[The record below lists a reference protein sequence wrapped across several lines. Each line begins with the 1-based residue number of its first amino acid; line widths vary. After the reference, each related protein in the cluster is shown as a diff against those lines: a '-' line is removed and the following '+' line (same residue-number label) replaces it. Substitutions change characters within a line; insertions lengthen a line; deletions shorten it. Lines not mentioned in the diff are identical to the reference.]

1 MVKKEKIQTQN
12 NKNPK
17 NPGFF
22 QYSYERVIQIAQNP
36 DMGLDCV
43 LAYLILASGVNS
55 HDSMIRANKH
65 WKNSV
70 NERTNL
76 SISLADAAISKLAS
90 NGFITIP
97 DQDQDQDQGSAPFII
112 KCQVDPDY
120 TENLSCLSQRFVNP
134 EVNELGSVCVGS
146 LKYLCNEIAIGS
158 DGLSVT
164 EARLDAIMTFLALH
178 EDQDFDKFSGIDPE
192 IIHSTFK
199 YVKEN
204 HVDGYTSVIPING
217 KPDWSLTHVD
227 SQPTLFEPKQDF
239 SKRAFGSL
247 QNVDQEVSIEVRFK
261 LALMNLKNS
270 GLLYKAHVLW
280 NSNPIDKK
288 GEAKAIPL
296 YVVYV
301 DDSWATEMEDALH
314 RDIKGTTKA
323 TGTLEGLQMYGD
335 KCSTESLYQG
345 KTHGFIVDNRTLKS
359 AVMLTV
365 YRVRWWSPDTRCME
379 AIKADSDR
387 TKEWRRALKRVVEI
401 ALNKNKNE
409 DDVAFL

>member
-1 MVKKEKIQTQN
+1 MAKKEKIQTQK
-12 NKNPK
+12 NKIPE
-17 NPGFF
+17 NPGYF
-22 QYSYERVIQIAQNP
+22 QYCYGRVIQIAQNP

-55 HDSMIRANKH
+55 NDSMIRANKH

-76 SISLADAAISKLAS
+76 SISLAEAAISKLAS

-97 DQDQDQDQGSAPFII
+97 DQDQGNAPFII
-112 KCQVDPDY
+112 KCQVDPDH

-134 EVNELGSVCVGS
+134 EVNELGSVCLGS

-178 EDQDFDKFSGIDPE
+178 EGQDFNKFSGIDPE
-192 IIHSTFK
+192 IIHSTFEK
-199 YVKEN
+199 VEDN
-204 HVDGYTSVIPING
+204 FVDGYASGIPISG
-217 KPDWSLTHVD
+217 KPDWSLTHVN
-227 SQPTLFEPKQDF
+227 SLPTRFEPKEDF
-239 SKRAFGSL
+239 SKRTYRSL
-247 QNVDQEVSIEVRFK
+247 PNVEQKISIEVRFK

-280 NSNPIDKK
+280 NSHPIKK
-288 GEAKAIPL
+288 IGEAKAIPL

-301 DDSWATEMEDALH
+301 EGSWATEMEDALH
-314 RDIKGTTKA
+314 RDIKATTKA

-335 KCSTESLYQG
+335 KCRTESLYQG

-365 YRVRWWSPDTRCME
+365 YRVRWWSPDNRCME

-387 TKEWRRALKRVVEI
+387 TDEWRRALKRVVEI
-401 ALNKNKNE
+401 AVEKNRKE
-409 DDVAFL
+409 DEEVFL

>member
-1 MVKKEKIQTQN
+1 MTKKEKIQTQK
-12 NKNPK
+12 NKIPK
-17 NPGFF
+17 NPGYF
-22 QYSYERVIQIAQNP
+22 QYSYERVMQIAKNP

-55 HDSMIRANKH
+55 KDSVVRASKH
-65 WKNSV
+65 WKISV

-76 SISLADAAISKLAS
+76 SISLADAAISKLVS

-97 DQDQDQDQGSAPFII
+97 DQDLGSTPFII
-112 KCQVDPDY
+112 KCQIDPGY
-120 TENLSCLSQRFVNP
+120 TENLSCLAQRFVSP
-134 EVNELGSVCVGS
+134 EVNELGYLRAGS
-146 LKYLCNEIAIGS
+146 LKHLCNEIAIGS

-178 EDQDFDKFSGIDPE
+178 ECQDFYKFSGIDPE
-192 IIHSTFK
+192 IINSTFK
-199 YVKEN
+199 NVEDNY
-204 HVDGYTSVIPING
+204 VDGYTSVIPING
-217 KPDWSLTHVD
+217 KSDWSLTHVD
-227 SQPTLFEPKQDF
+227 SQPTLFEPKEDF

-247 QNVDQEVSIEVRFK
+247 QNVDQEISIEFRFK

-280 NSNPIDKK
+280 NSHPIEKK
-288 GEAKAIPL
+288 GEVKAMPL

-314 RDIKGTTKA
+314 RDIKATTKA
-323 TGTLEGLQMYGD
+323 TGTLDGSQMYGD

-345 KTHGFIVDNRTLKS
+345 KTHGFIVDNRTLMS

-387 TKEWRRALKRVVEI
+387 TEGWRRALKKVVEI
-401 ALNKNKNE
+401 AVEKNIKE
-409 DDVAFL
+409 DEEVFL

>member
-1 MVKKEKIQTQN
+1 MAKKEKIKTQK

-17 NPGFF
+17 NPGYF

-36 DMGLDCV
+36 NMGLDCV

-55 HDSMIRANKH
+55 NDSMSRASKH

-76 SISLADAAISKLAS
+76 SISLAEAAISKLAS

-97 DQDQDQDQGSAPFII
+97 DQDQGNAPFII
-112 KCQVDPDY
+112 KCQVDPDH
-120 TENLSCLSQRFVNP
+120 TENLSCLSQRFINP
-134 EVNELGSVCVGS
+134 EVNELGSVCLGS

-178 EDQDFDKFSGIDPE
+178 EGQDFGKFSGIDPE

-199 YVKEN
+199 NVEVNY
-204 HVDGYTSVIPING
+204 VDGYTSVIPING
-217 KPDWSLTHVD
+217 KSDWSLTHVD
-227 SQPTLFEPKQDF
+227 CQPTLFEPKEDF
-239 SKRAFGSL
+239 SKCAFGSL

-280 NSNPIDKK
+280 NSNPIEKM
-288 GEAKAIPL
+288 GEAKAMPL

-301 DDSWATEMEDALH
+301 DDSWATEMEDVLH
-314 RDIKGTTKA
+314 RDIKATTKA
-323 TGTLEGLQMYGD
+323 TGTLEGSQMYGD
-335 KCSTESLYQG
+335 NCSTESTYQD
-345 KTHGFIVDNRTLKS
+345 KTHGFIVDNRTLMS

-379 AIKADSDR
+379 AIKADSER
-387 TKEWRRALKRVVEI
+387 TEEWRRALKRVVEI
-401 ALNKNKNE
+401 AVKRNKKE
-409 DDVAFL
+409 DEEVFL

>member
-1 MVKKEKIQTQN
+1 VAKKEKIQTQK
-12 NKNPK
+12 NKITK
-17 NPGFF
+17 NPGYF

-55 HDSMIRANKH
+55 NDSMVRASKH

-76 SISLADAAISKLAS
+76 SISLADAAINKLAS

-97 DQDQDQDQGSAPFII
+97 DQNQGSSPFII
-112 KCQVDPDY
+112 KCQVDPGY
-120 TENLSCLSQRFVNP
+120 TENLSCLSQRFVNL
-134 EVNELGSVCVGS
+134 EVNELESVRVGS
-146 LKYLCNEIAIGS
+146 LKHLCNEIAIGS

-178 EDQDFDKFSGIDPE
+178 EAQDFDKFSGIDPE

-199 YVKEN
+199 NVEN
-204 HVDGYTSVIPING
+204 NYVDGYKSVIPING
-217 KPDWSLTHVD
+217 KSDWSLTLVD
-227 SQPTLFEPKQDF
+227 SQPTLFDPKEDF
-239 SKRAFGSL
+239 SKCAFGSL

-261 LALMNLKNS
+261 LALINLRNS

-280 NSNPIDKK
+280 NSNPIEKT
-288 GEAKAIPL
+288 GETKAMPL
-296 YVVYV
+296 YVVYIEG
-301 DDSWATEMEDALH
+301 SWATKIEDALH
-314 RDIKGTTKA
+314 RDIKATTKA
-323 TGTLEGLQMYGD
+323 TGTLDGLQMYGD
-335 KCSTESLYQG
+335 KCNTESLYQG

-387 TKEWRRALKRVVEI
+387 TEGWRRALKRVVEI
-401 ALNKNKNE
+401 VLNENKKE
-409 DDVAFL
+409 DKVVFL